1 MQGSIRCAVIAGVLS
16 ACSGDDTALPVD
28 ASVTTGSGLVLE
40 WGSEPRT
47 WPADLGDGVV
57 LERAT
62 FAFDSLRVVGDAGP
76 GDPRTT
82 KSGFTVRWDQV
93 TQPAAITF
101 AEAPTGLYS
110 QISLVIDGQLSG
122 ESFDLRGRVFL
133 DDTDWEFRIE
143 DDSPLPVTLAIDQT
157 LTPPQVAT
165 VKLRVNFKHAL
176 DAIDFSGLG
185 RDGGRLVLDRDD
197 PQMVAFRAKL
207 MASFETDD

>member
-122 ESFDLRGRVFL
+122 DSFDLRGRVFL
-133 DDTDWEFRIE
+133 DGSDWDFRID
-143 DDSPLPVTLAIDQT
+143 DDSPLPVTIAIDQI
-157 LTPPQVAT
+157 LSPPQVAT
-165 VKLRVNFKHAL
+165 VRLRVNFKHAL
-176 DAIDFSGLG
+176 DAIDFDS
-185 RDGGRLVLDRDD
+185 LDRDSGRIELGSGD
-197 PQMVAFRAKL
+197 PQMIVFRAKL
-207 MASFETDD
+207 MESFEIDK

>member
-1 MQGSIRCAVIAGVLS
+1 MQGAIRCAVIAGVLA
-16 ACSGDDTALPVD
+16 ACSGDDTSLPVD
-28 ASVTTGSGLVLE
+28 APVNTGSGLVVE
-40 WGSEPRT
+40 WGSEPHS

-82 KSGFTVRWDQV
+82 KSGFTVRWDPS
-93 TQPAAITF
+93 TQPSPITF
-101 AEAPTGLYS
+101 ADAPTGLYS

>member
-1 MQGSIRCAVIAGVLS
+1 MQGSIRCVAIAGVLS
-16 ACSGDDTALPVD
+16 ACPGDDTALPVD
-28 ASVTTGSGLVLE
+28 APVTNGSGLVLE
-40 WGSEPRT
+40 WGSEPKT

-82 KSGFTVRWDQV
+82 KSGFTVRWDQA
-93 TQPAAITF
+93 TQPAPIAFT
-101 AEAPTGLYS
+101 EAPTGLYS
-110 QISLVIDGQLSG
+110 QISLLIDGQLSG

-133 DDTDWEFRIE
+133 DGSDWEFRID

-176 DAIDFSGLG
+176 DAIDFRSLE
-185 RDGGRLVLDRDD
+185 RDSGRLELGSDD
-197 PQMVAFRAKL
+197 PQMVLFRAKL
-207 MASFETDD
+207 VESFEIDD